1 MNYVNGL
8 AEQLPATTM
17 NHLNHYRHQV
27 FVEMLGWE
35 LNTPKGIEQDQ
46 FDRDDTVY
54 VIAKNEKNN
63 ISGCARLL
71 PTTQPYLLEEVF
83 PELLNGLP
91 CPKQDDIWELS
102 RFAAVDFDNDNEAPT
117 QLMSS
122 QALGLLT
129 AAIECAKQHGAKRL
143 ISVSPLG
150 IERMLRH
157 AGFRHHRAG
166 PPKIL
171 NGYALFA
178 CYIDIN

>member
-1 MNYVNGL
+1 MDFVNGV
-8 AEQLPATTM
+8 AEQLSPTTFQ
-17 NHLNHYRHQV
+17 HLNNYRHQV

-35 LNTPKGIEQDQ
+35 LDTPDGIEQDQ

-54 VIAKNEKNN
+54 VIAKNEQDH

-71 PTTQPYLLEEVF
+71 PTTKPYLLEEVF

-91 CPKQDDIWELS
+91 CPKQHDVWELS
-102 RFAAVDFDNDNEAPT
+102 RFAAVDFDNHNQAPT

-122 QALGLLT
+122 EALALLT
-129 AAIECAKQHGAKRL
+129 ASIECAKKQGAKRL

-150 IERMLRH
+150 IERMLRN
-157 AGFRHHRAG
+157 AGFRYHRAG
-166 PPKIL
+166 PPKIV

-178 CYIDIN
+178 CYIDIA